1 MVKDAEKY
9 AEEDQK
15 RKVKIV
21 QSFHLNRLSF
31 QDKIEAINQ
40 AEGVIHDT
48 ETKME
53 EFKDQLPQDEVLP
66 YLVVNVSR

>member
-15 RKVKIV
+15 RKVKIA
-21 QSFHLNRLSF
+21 QSLFLNKISF

-66 YLVVNVSR
+66 YRVVNVSS